1 MLAACAGPLVHR
13 LGRRGFVVL
22 ALPPV
27 AATVWAFT
35 RWNTAASG
43 GADTWSWE
51 WIPDY
56 GVTLDLRLDALAE
69 LMVLLAAGVG
79 ALVLLYCASYFTDDT
94 PQLGRFA
101 GNLLAFAGAMLA
113 LVLADDLITLYVFW
127 ELTTV
132 FSYLLIGHGSEHR
145 HSRRSALQALVVTT
159 FGGLAMLVGF
169 LILGQA
175 AGTYRISAIVADP
188 PESTLAVSVAV
199 VLVLCGALS
208 KSAIWPFSMW
218 LPNAMAAPT
227 PVSAYLHAAAMVKA
241 GVYLVARLAPAFA
254 DVPVWKPVV
263 LVLGGATMLLGGWR
277 ALRLNDLKLVL
288 AYGTVSQLGFLT
300 LLAGTGNH
308 DAALAAFAMILA
320 HALFKA
326 PLFLVTGIVDHAA
339 GTRDLRKLSGVGRSL
354 PYVAGVAALS
364 AASMAALPPL
374 LGFAAKEAAFAALL
388 HGSTADR
395 WALVAVVAGSALT
408 TAYTLRF
415 FWGAFLCKPG
425 VPDTPVHRVGPAFL
439 APPALLAV
447 LGLVLG
453 PAVSWTDRLPNA
465 YADLFPAEP
474 DPYHLALWH
483 GFGLALLLS
492 AVAWAAGTVL
502 FLGRTRVTRLSRRIA
517 WPTADSVFGHLL
529 LGQERLALQ
538 VTGFIQRGSLSVY
551 LATTLLV
558 MLGGQLAV
566 LMVDTPWAGAVRP
579 RLWDNPLQGAVAA
592 LTCAAALLCLTVR
605 RRMKGVVLAGLTGY
619 GTALLFVVQG
629 APDLAL
635 TQFCMETVAMIVFVL
650 VLRRMPVHFQET
662 VSIWRRATRIPVA
675 LAAAATVGVG
685 MWVAA
690 AARTAEPAGAAMVQE
705 VADHGLKDV
714 VATILVDLR
723 AWDTMGES
731 AVLAAAAVGVTSLI
745 YLHRRSEGTMAQEE
759 LQGRTAWSLSAH
771 HSSRLPQGDD
781 AAPERSWLAAGATL
795 APEHRSI
802 VFEVVARLLFHPILV
817 LSVYLLFC
825 AESLPGGGFVA
836 GLVAGVALIT
846 RYLAGGRFELAEA
859 APLQP
864 GLFTGLGLFI
874 STGVGLLGLGEG
886 TVLHAF
892 TYYGHLP
899 VFGKYH
905 LSTSVLFFLR
915 RLPAGPRRRP
925 GHRAGPRRQ
934 GRPADR
940 TGRGRPH
947 PRRRT
952 RGGRAPE
959 MIVSA
964 SLIATA
970 VVLCAVGGILML
982 TRPLTRILLGAVILS
997 NGINLLV
1004 LSSTGRAGAA
1014 PLLYGVSL
1022 SRVTDPL
1029 PQAIALTAIVI
1040 TLATTAFLL
1049 AMAYRSHQITGT
1061 DEVHDDLEDRRIVL
1075 RAEVLSERAQLRE
1088 EFRSGAEPTAEERER
1103 YREERRRLRDRLRA
1117 DRARQARG
1125 RDASGNLWNDVLGAD
1140 PEDYARDGDAKADDR
1155 YPRDP
1160 GADG

>member
-1 MLAACAGPLVHR
+1 MIALIVAHFALAACAGPLVHR
-13 LGRRGFVVL
+13 LGRRAFVVL
-22 ALPPV
+22 ALPPA

-43 GADTWSWE
+43 GADTWTWE

-175 AGTYRISAIVADP
+175 AGTYRISAIVANP
-188 PESTLAVSVAV
+188 PETTLAVSIAV

-300 LLAGTGNH
+300 LLAGTGNRN
-308 DAALAAFAMILA
+308 AALAAVAMILG

-354 PYVAGVAALS
+354 PYVAGVAVLA

-374 LGFAAKEAAFAALL
+374 LGFAAKEAAFEALL
-388 HGSTADR
+388 HGSAAER
-395 WALVAVVAGSALT
+395 WALGVVVAGSALT

-415 FWGAFLCKPG
+415 VWGAFARKRG
-425 VPDTPVHRVGPAFL
+425 VPDTPVHSVGWAFL

-447 LGLVLG
+447 LGLALG
-453 PAVSWTDRLPNA
+453 PGVGWTDRLQGA
-465 YADLFPAEP
+465 YADTFPADP
-474 DPYHLALWH
+474 DPYHLSLWH

-492 AVAWAAGTVL
+492 ALAWGAGTVL
-502 FLGRTRVTRLSRRIA
+502 FLGRAQVTRLSRRIA

-566 LMVDTPWAGAVRP
+566 LMVDTPWDGAVRP

-605 RRMKGVVLAGLTGY
+605 RRMKAVVLAGLTGY

-635 TQFCMETVAMIVFVL
+635 TQFCVETVAMIVFVL

-662 VSIWRRATRIPVA
+662 VSTWRRATRVPMA

-705 VADHGLKDV
+705 VADHGYKDV

-745 YLHRRSEGTMAQEE
+745 YLHRRSEGSMAQEE
-759 LQGRTAWSLSAH
+759 LRGRTAWSLSAH
-771 HSSRLPQGDD
+771 HSSRLPLGDD

-874 STGVGLLGLGEG
+874 STGVGLLGLAEG

-892 TYYGHLP
+892 TYHGHLP
-899 VFGKYH
+899 VFGDYH
-905 LSTSVLFFLR
+905 LSTSVLFDF
-915 RLPAGPRRRP
+915 G
-925 GHRAGPRRQ
+925 
-934 GRPADR
+934 
-940 TGRGRPH
+940 
-947 PRRRT
+947 
-952 RGGRAPE
+952 
-959 MIVSA
+959 VY
-964 SLIATA
+964 
-970 VVLCAVGGILML
+970 
-982 TRPLTRILLGAVILS
+982 
-997 NGINLLV
+997 LLV
-1004 LSSTGRAGAA
+1004 LGVVLDIVRALGAK
-1014 PLLYGVSL
+1014 VD
-1022 SRVTDPL
+1022 R
-1029 PQAIALTAIVI
+1029 
-1040 TLATTAFLL
+1040 
-1049 AMAYRSHQITGT
+1049 QI
-1061 DEVHDDLEDRRIVL
+1061 
-1075 RAEVLSERAQLRE
+1075 ERAAGVLTPEGGPEAGGPLR
-1088 EFRSGAEPTAEERER
+1088 
-1103 YREERRRLRDRLRA
+1103 
-1117 DRARQARG
+1117 
-1125 RDASGNLWNDVLGAD
+1125 
-1140 PEDYARDGDAKADDR
+1140 
-1155 YPRDP
+1155 
-1160 GADG
+1160 